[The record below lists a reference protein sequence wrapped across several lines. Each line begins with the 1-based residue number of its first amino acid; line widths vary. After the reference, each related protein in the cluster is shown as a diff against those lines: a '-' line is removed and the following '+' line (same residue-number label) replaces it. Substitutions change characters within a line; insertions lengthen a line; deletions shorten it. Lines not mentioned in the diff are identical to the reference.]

1 METFVFLLNAF
12 VTIVSCYILAISLNI
27 KEYDDENQ
35 SKKGFKKT
43 KDEKDKIFVENGKV
57 YDTHY
62 REILRSH
69 LTPLDKKYRLINE
82 IILSLP
88 GEIELRGGIDSE
100 AEKFL
105 KEFFCSKII
114 FKVGN
119 RQ

>member
-1 METFVFLLNAF
+1 MPKSFDFIKLKDFINYL
-12 VTIVSCYILAISLNI
+12 IVD
-27 KEYDDENQ
+27 K
-35 SKKGFKKT
+35 
-43 KDEKDKIFVENGKV
+43 KDKIFVENGKV

-88 GEIELRGGIDSE
+88 GEIELRGGIDGE

-105 KEFFCSKII
+105 KEFFGSKII